1 MVHSDI
7 QGLSRCCAAM
17 NVRLQTARAD
27 TRTLIQRT
35 AALQQE
41 DHMLSVQ
48 SGVLRLF
55 LDRFQ
60 LREEER
66 KALLPSSKDITEEF
80 FSAFQRAKQ
89 IHEDCRL
96 LLRTTQQRAGL
107 SIMEAMAAV
116 QELAYERL
124 YRWTQGVFW
133 KSKELGRERE
143 REAGGRGGK

>member
-1 MVHSDI
+1 
-7 QGLSRCCAAM
+7 M

-143 REAGGRGGK
+143 REAGGRGGE

>member
-1 MVHSDI
+1 
-7 QGLSRCCAAM
+7 M